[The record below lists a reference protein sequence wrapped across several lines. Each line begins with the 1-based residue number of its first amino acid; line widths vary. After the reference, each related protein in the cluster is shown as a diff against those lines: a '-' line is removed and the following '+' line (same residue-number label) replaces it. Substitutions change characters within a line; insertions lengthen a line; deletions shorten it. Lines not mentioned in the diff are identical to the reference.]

1 MAFIQFTNTLANPAS
16 TTPET
21 LNFSLTAKGV
31 TLETLGAGAKYLV
44 FQDASRTL
52 TTVQQTLSTPDG
64 TKFRADIAYKDA
76 QFGII
81 NVNNTSTIFTLVTG
95 SGVANRVTYVTQS
108 VTDNGF
114 DSQSFADF
122 QRLWNLNG

>member
-1 MAFIQFTNTLANPAS
+1 MAFIRFNNTLADPAS
-16 TTPET
+16 TTPVT
-21 LNFSLTAKGV
+21 LNLSLTSKGV
-31 TLETLGAGAKYLV
+31 VLETLGTNAKYLV

-52 TTVQQTLSTPDG
+52 TTLQQTLSTPDG

-81 NVNNTSTIFTLVTG
+81 NTDNTSTIFTLVTG
-95 SGVANRVTYVTQS
+95 SGAPNRVTYVTQS
-108 VTDNGF
+108 VTSNNY
-114 DSQSFADF
+114 DSQSFVDF